1 VKHTERSANQH
12 EADQKPT
19 RTEFLRAA
27 SLLGASG
34 ALSAG
39 AVQARGSAQ
48 ANGAAQSPG
57 SPQPAPPAAR
67 PADLGTRLADVEALA
82 AKNEY
87 RLSFLGSR
95 FSSFSAF
102 EKEARASIFDALRYQ
117 PEPVDPAME
126 VLETVDCGSY
136 LRKRITFRTTPL
148 FRVPA
153 YLLVPKNLSG
163 RAPGIVDLHSH
174 GGMFLYGK
182 EKVVDLAD
190 GGGANHPAMT
200 IYHRGNYESRP
211 TATALVKRGYVV
223 VSIDAFGFG
232 ERRIV
237 LDRDLPAAL
246 DRDKL
251 SVEETT
257 RLNRVC
263 ASKESTLVKALTLA
277 GATWPGVVFWDDIRT
292 VDLLASLPEVD
303 AARIGCAGV
312 SMGGYRSL
320 FLAALEP
327 RIRAACVAGFM
338 STVKPMIRA
347 HVDTHSFIH
356 FLPELH
362 RNLDWPDVASLTAPR
377 ALMVLQCSRDG
388 LFPLTG
394 MQDAV
399 RHIGAAY
406 KKAGVADQFHG
417 RFYDQPHIF
426 SVAMQEDAFA
436 WFDRHLKS

>member
-1 VKHTERSANQH
+1 MKS
-12 EADQKPT
+12 T
-19 RTEFLRAA
+19 RNEFLLA
-27 SLLGASG
+27 LGALGSG
-34 ALSAG
+34 FAAPSLSGQSTAG
-39 AVQARGSAQ
+39 AA
-48 ANGAAQSPG
+48 P
-57 SPQPAPPAAR
+57 PAPPASR
-67 PADLGTRLADVEALA
+67 PADLGSRLADLEALA

-87 RLSFLGSR
+87 RLSFLGPR
-95 FSSFSAF
+95 FASFPAF
-102 EKEARASIFDALRYQ
+102 ERVARASIFEALRYQ
-117 PEPVDPAME
+117 PEPVDPSPE
-126 VLETVDCGSY
+126 VLETVDCGAY
-136 LRKRITFRTTPL
+136 LRKRITFRTTPQ

-153 YLLVPKNLSG
+153 YLLVPKNLQG
-163 RAPGIVDLHSH
+163 RAPAIVDLHSH

-190 GGGANHPAMT
+190 GGGSNHPAMT

-232 ERRIV
+232 ERRII
-237 LDRDLPAAL
+237 LDQDLPAAQ
-246 DRDKL
+246 DRDRL

-292 VDLLASLPEVD
+292 VDFLASLPEVD
-303 AARIGCAGV
+303 ASRIGCLGV

-327 RIRAACVAGFM
+327 RIRAACIAGFM

-377 ALMVLQCSRDG
+377 ALMVLQCSRDA
-388 LFPLTG
+388 LFPLEG

-399 RHIGAAY
+399 RHLSAAY
-406 KKAGVADQFHG
+406 RKAGAETQFQG
-417 RFYDQPHIF
+417 SFYDQPHIF

-436 WFDRHLKS
+436 WLDRHLKR